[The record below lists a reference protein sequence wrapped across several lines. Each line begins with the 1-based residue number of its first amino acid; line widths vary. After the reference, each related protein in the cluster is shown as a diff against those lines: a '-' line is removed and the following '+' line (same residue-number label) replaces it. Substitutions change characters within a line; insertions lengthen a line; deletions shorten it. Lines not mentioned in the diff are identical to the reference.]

1 MKQRPF
7 KKLYCDWRKRIFVEL
22 KGARLA
28 VWLYHY
34 MRSNKEDQ
42 AWPSISGVARETG
55 LHRDTVI
62 EARKYLFSTGW
73 LVKIED
79 AKFRTRRVAAT
90 FPNERQSEI
99 PTSEDEKPVGNSDQ
113 GQSEI
118 PDAGKF
124 RHEVDTSSEV
134 APKEVDHTDAVRRP
148 DSELRPMSGKDSA
161 SRRKRKTEKLTTN
174 LQEKIRGAGNCFRDW
189 MKTCE
194 RKKWGNPFGAEE
206 REAFAAIGYKPDLN
220 SELLTTD
227 FVDAVVDVYEKKRS
241 KNYTSG
247 NLCSAVIDQCKELI
261 DSGEPA
267 YYAPEFKEHRDRLR
281 EDERKAERGQAAAA
295 NA

>member
-34 MRSNKEDQ
+34 LRSNKEDQ
-42 AWPSISGVARETG
+42 AWPSIAGVARETG

-79 AKFRTRRVAAT
+79 AKFRTRRVAANG
-90 FPNERQSEI
+90 PRQSEI
-99 PTSEDEKPVGNSDQ
+99 PTSEDERPVGNSDQ

-118 PDAGKF
+118 PDTGKF

-134 APKEVDHTDAVRRP
+134 APKEVDDADAVRRP
-148 DSELRPMSGKDSA
+148 YAELRGRSGNDSP
-161 SRRKRKTEKLTTN
+161 SRKSKTERLTTH
-174 LQEKIRGAGNCFRDW
+174 LQETISQGGNCFRDW
-189 MKTCE
+189 METCK
-194 RKKWGNPFGAEE
+194 RKKWGNPFGDEE
-206 REAFAAIGYKPDLN
+206 REAFAALGYTPTLD
-220 SELLTTD
+220 SPLLTTD
-227 FVDAVVDVYEKKRS
+227 FVNAVVDVYDETREKGKGF
-241 KNYTSG
+241 TQG
-247 NLCSAVIDQCKELI
+247 NLCSKVIDRCDEQI
-261 DSGEPA
+261 RSGEPA
-267 YYAPEFKEHRDRLR
+267 YYPPDFKEHRDRIR
-281 EDERKAERGQAAAA
+281 AVERGQPAAA
-295 NA
+295 

>member
-7 KKLYCDWRKRIFVEL
+7 KKLYCDWRKRIFIEL

-34 MRSNKEDQ
+34 LRSNKEDQ
-42 AWPSISGVARETG
+42 AWPSIAGVARETG

-90 FPNERQSEI
+90 FPNSSSQSEI

-113 GQSEI
+113 DQSEI
-118 PDAGKF
+118 PDTGKF

-134 APKEVDHTDAVRRP
+134 APKEVENSDAVRRP
-148 DSELRPMSGKDSA
+148 DSELRTMSGNGSA
-161 SRRKRKTEKLTTN
+161 LRRKSKTERLTAN
-174 LQEKIRGAGNCFRDW
+174 LSEKIKRAGNCFRDW
-189 MKTCE
+189 METCKT
-194 RKKWGNPFGAEE
+194 KQWGHPFGDEE
-206 REAFAAIGYKPDLN
+206 REAFAAVAYIPDLA
-220 SELLTTD
+220 SDLLTTD
-227 FVDAVVDVYEKKRS
+227 FVDAVVDVYEKKRG

-247 NLCSAVIDQCKELI
+247 NLCSAVIDHCEGLI
-261 DSGEPA
+261 DNGEPA
-267 YYAPEFKEHRDRLR
+267 YYAPEFKEHRDHLR
-281 EDERKAERGQAAAA
+281 AAEREQAKGAAA
-295 NA
+295 